1 MKLLNK
7 NFYFSAVIFLLP
19 LIYFLESNHKNFNF
33 EYFFVFFIL
42 IILTIILTFICGFIF
57 IKFFN
62 DTNLSKLLLTSIF
75 YFIMIIFFGS
85 LYNYFDGILFK
96 NRGEIVLLISFSLFI
111 VIAISSK
118 ASKFFVIFSLVIFL
132 ISIIKIFFFELSTK
146 ISNKENISIINL
158 ENYKVKNKKDIFI
171 IIFDAAIS
179 LEEFDEIY
187 NLNTKSE
194 FLNILPHQFI
204 YHENV
209 KPLSNNS
216 GEAIKKVF
224 NFNRIHNKDNSIKF
238 PEILTPKN
246 FINTDIKRFSEINN
260 LDFYFFGNSTV
271 NCSSHNIKLCFDVK
285 VEKKTIY
292 FFYMNDILD
301 ELYKYSFFKMFKDK
315 VYSKLNLDP
324 KINNKILKLQ
334 YELNIPLSDYSVE
347 KFNNNKNNIFLFY
360 NYVPH

>member
-85 LYNYFDGILFK
+85 LYNYFDGILSK

-132 ISIIKIFFFELSTK
+132 ISIIKIFF
-146 ISNKENISIINL
+146 
-158 ENYKVKNKKDIFI
+158 
-171 IIFDAAIS
+171 
-179 LEEFDEIY
+179 
-187 NLNTKSE
+187 
-194 FLNILPHQFI
+194 
-204 YHENV
+204 
-209 KPLSNNS
+209 
-216 GEAIKKVF
+216 
-224 NFNRIHNKDNSIKF
+224 
-238 PEILTPKN
+238 
-246 FINTDIKRFSEINN
+246 
-260 LDFYFFGNSTV
+260 
-271 NCSSHNIKLCFDVK
+271 
-285 VEKKTIY
+285 
-292 FFYMNDILD
+292 
-301 ELYKYSFFKMFKDK
+301 
-315 VYSKLNLDP
+315 
-324 KINNKILKLQ
+324 
-334 YELNIPLSDYSVE
+334 
-347 KFNNNKNNIFLFY
+347 
-360 NYVPH
+360 